1 MPYDPL
7 SSIDIP
13 WEMMGVFLK
22 GRSAID
28 VPRLYLNTLEEAEEF
43 LASYG
48 FRWGVPDER
57 EEALGIRD
65 EALAFLDEQ
74 LLFDEP
80 HLEMCPE
87 VRAEKDIRRILLWAS
102 TDAQTERQRWACVLL
117 RLMHTFVHCG
127 SYFQNMFS
135 EQIQAQILDRFEPHV
150 HRGPNGI
157 TLGTGSGAIP
167 LLDFQFRRT
176 KSRTSLALKLLQKA
190 ENVGA
195 DIFDWVGLRFVTRER
210 FDALLVVRYLRANNL
225 VSFAL
230 VKPGRSRNTL
240 IDTERVRE
248 DMRRVDEQ
256 IRAGRLAEHER
267 LQRLREIVR
276 DYPYPGQAERSYNP
290 FSASSYHSIQ
300 FTCSQQVRVPNP
312 YMGKVTR
319 VLGAIDQRVP
329 SVAGGLTRGLQ
340 RVGVG
345 SDVHFF
351 FPYEIQ
357 VLDQRSF
364 EASRSGR
371 ASHDVYKEKQRYAV
385 KKRLFGTR
393 DILSRTGTFE
403 AFRAS

>member
-7 SSIDIP
+7 ASIDIP
-13 WEMMGVFLK
+13 WEMMNVFLE

-28 VPRLYLNTLEEAEEF
+28 VPRLYLQTLDEADAF

-48 FRWGVPDER
+48 YRWENPEERAEALDIR
-57 EEALGIRD
+57 EEALT
-65 EALAFLDEQ
+65 FLHEQ

-80 HLEMCPE
+80 NLEMPAE
-87 VRAEKDIRRILLWAS
+87 VREQKDLRKLLLWAS
-102 TDAQTERQRWACVLL
+102 TDPRGERQRWSCILL
-117 RLMHTFVHCG
+117 RVMHTFVHCG
-127 SYFQNMFS
+127 SYFQQMFS

-150 HRGPNGI
+150 HRSDRGV
-157 TLGTGSGAIP
+157 TLGQGGAAIP
-167 LLDFQFRRT
+167 LVEFQFRRT
-176 KSRTSLALKLLQKA
+176 KSRNSLAMKMLQKA

-210 FDALLVVRYLRANNL
+210 FDALLVVRYLRANSL
-225 VSFAL
+225 VMFAH

-240 IDTERVRE
+240 VDTDRVRI
-248 DMRRVDEQ
+248 DMQQVDEEV
-256 IRAGRLAEHER
+256 RAGRLAEHER
-267 LQRLREIVR
+267 WQRMRELVR
-276 DYPYPGQAERSYNP
+276 AYPYPGAAERSYNP

-312 YMGKVTR
+312 YMGRFSKV
-319 VLGAIDQRVP
+319 LSSMDQRAP
-329 SVAGGLTRGLQ
+329 SVVGNLTRGLQ

-357 VLDQRSF
+357 ILDQQSF

-385 KKRLFGTR
+385 KKRLFGT
-393 DILSRTGTFE
+393 DDVLSRTGMFE
-403 AFRAS
+403 AFVAS